1 MASRS
6 YRAVRMRSAVQ
17 NEFAEP
23 CEPSEIKLK
32 ASLGIRLACME
43 SYHPQAIYHRP
54 ACVRSGLASPQRAE
68 MDLQKPCQVRTGG
81 LIEARSCELPKLVK
95 WIQQQKDRLRAVFR
109 FQLLRSGINKSAPAV
124 GLDPRG
130 AGPNRFEISRWSLTT
145 HLTVM
150 RLPGTKVHIRS
161 AIKPGWFNQ
170 RSPPG

>member
-95 WIQQQKDRLRAVFR
+95 WIQQQKDRLRAVFL
-109 FQLLRSGINKSAPAV
+109 FSAPSFRDQQERP
-124 GLDPRG
+124 GSRPGPHG

>member
-68 MDLQKPCQVRTGG
+68 MDLQKPCQVRSGG

-109 FQLLRSGINKSAPAV
+109 FQLLRSGINKRAPAV
-124 GLDPRG
+124 GLDPTERVQIDLKFPVG
-130 AGPNRFEISRWSLTT
+130 RSRPTSL
-145 HLTVM
+145 
-150 RLPGTKVHIRS
+150 
-161 AIKPGWFNQ
+161 
-170 RSPPG
+170 

>member
-6 YRAVRMRSAVQ
+6 YRAVQMRSAVQ

-43 SYHPQAIYHRP
+43 SYHPHAIYHRP

-68 MDLQKPCQVRTGG
+68 MDLQEPCQVRSGG

-109 FQLLRSGINKSAPAV
+109 FQLLRSGINKRAPAV
-124 GLDPRG
+124 GLDLTERVQ
-130 AGPNRFEISRWSLTT
+130 IDLKTSRWSLTT

-150 RLPGTKVHIRS
+150 RLLSTKVHIRS
-161 AIKPGWFNQ
+161 AIKPSWFNQ

>member
-1 MASRS
+1 MKNAGRRGHPNRPANWQSSFTLCNNCAGLSKISNNLQRRMASH
-6 YRAVRMRSAVQ
+6 ANHAA
-17 NEFAEP
+17 NENRRPNEVAKP

-95 WIQQQKDRLRAVFR
+95 WIQQQKDRLRAVFL
-109 FQLLRSGINKSAPAV
+109 FSAPSFTDQQESL
-124 GLDPRG
+124 GSRPGPHG
-130 AGPNRFEISRWSLTT
+130 AGPN
-145 HLTVM
+145 
-150 RLPGTKVHIRS
+150 
-161 AIKPGWFNQ
+161 
-170 RSPPG
+170 